1 VLETKPTLG
10 NLCEFIVDSEH
21 KTAPTQNDG
30 FPVIRTP
37 NIGRGYFLLE
47 NVRRVSA
54 ETYEK
59 WTRRAI
65 PRENDLILA
74 REAPV
79 GNVARISS
87 NMNVCLGQRTVLI
100 RPDTQKI
107 DPTYLTY
114 LLLGDEVQGTIQSLS
129 NGATVSHLNIKDI
142 RVLSLPALPPLPTQ
156 RKIASVLSA
165 YDDLIENNTRR
176 IQILEETA
184 QAIYREWFVN
194 FRFPGHEK
202 VGMVDS
208 PLGKIPEGWE
218 VKRLSEVAS
227 VHRGRSYKSK
237 EIVQDGGLPFLN
249 LKCINRDGGFRYD
262 GIKRYLGLYK
272 ESQTANPGDIVM
284 AVTDMTQE
292 RRIVARAARVP
303 ANGQGT
309 SVFSMDLVKVA
320 PNSNIASEYLYG
332 MLRFSTFADQVK
344 QYANGANVLHLS
356 PARIEAFPFA
366 LPPKE
371 LRIRFAEIFSDTHQ
385 QMDFLHLKNDN
396 LRRARDLLL
405 PKLISGEIGLD
416 DKS

>member
-1 VLETKPTLG
+1 
-10 NLCEFIVDSEH
+10 
-21 KTAPTQNDG
+21 
-30 FPVIRTP
+30 
-37 NIGRGYFLLE
+37 
-47 NVRRVSA
+47 
-54 ETYEK
+54 
-59 WTRRAI
+59 
-65 PRENDLILA
+65 
-74 REAPV
+74 
-79 GNVARISS
+79 
-87 NMNVCLGQRTVLI
+87 MLI
-100 RPDTQKI
+100 RPAAAEVDSRFLH
-107 DPTYLTY
+107 YW
-114 LLLGDEVQGTIQSLS
+114 LLGPDAQSLMTALAS
-129 NGATVSHLNIKDI
+129 GATVPHLNVEDI
-142 RVLSLPALPPLPTQ
+142 RTLDASPLPRDRRLQ
-156 RKIASVLSA
+156 ANAAAVLGA
-165 YDDLIENNTRR
+165 IDELIENNLRR
-176 IQILEETA
+176 IEILEEMA

-202 VGMVDS
+202 AGMVDS

-396 LRRARDLLL
+396 LRRTRDLLL
-405 PKLISGEIGLD
+405 PKLISGEVFT
-416 DKS
+416 KNVE